1 MHILFIVR
9 ADLEDAGHAPPPP
22 PHVKSMYHTAS
33 ASVVIPV
40 VFQLYYDE
48 LTEASSPHRP
58 FTRDTTRYLLGTR
71 NISQISRLDFMLYLM
86 PKPGS
91 TPGNTLYVNYLM
103 CCTVLKQLLFIFSNL
118 QINILS

>member
-1 MHILFIVR
+1 MKIVCVWGGLCVLMR
-9 ADLEDAGHAPPPP
+9 KGLLANLKHAHLVYCQGRFRGCWSCPPPPPPP

-58 FTRDTTRYLLGTR
+58 FTRDPRDTYWGLE
-71 NISQISRLDFMLYLM
+71 
-86 PKPGS
+86 
-91 TPGNTLYVNYLM
+91 
-103 CCTVLKQLLFIFSNL
+103 IFPRSL
-118 QINILS
+118 A